1 MSHYDVLG
9 VAPAAD
15 EASVRRAYVRLA
27 RLHHPDVAGGDAARM
42 RAINEA
48 WETLRDPVRRARYD
62 RALGTPGP
70 AAPPRPAAEGWSRAD
85 LDLDVDLGDADDLAD
100 DRPIHAVVLPRW
112 LSLVPVALF
121 ALSIASFVFGTVLAS
136 QPILGFAAVTLIL
149 SLLLFLAAPFIALYA
164 SSRPDHDRD
173 PH

>member
-1 MSHYDVLG
+1 VSHYDVLG

-27 RLHHPDVAGGDAARM
+27 RRHHPDVVGGDAARM

-62 RALGTPGP
+62 RSLGTPGP
-70 AAPPRPAAEGWSRAD
+70 PAPPRPAAEGWARVDVDVDDHDVAD
-85 LDLDVDLGDADDLAD
+85 LVD

-121 ALSIASFVFGTVLAS
+121 AVSITSFVFGTVLAS
-136 QPILGFAAVTLIL
+136 QPIFGFAAVCLVL

-164 SSRPDHDRD
+164 SSRPGRDRD

>member
-1 MSHYDVLG
+1 VSHYDVLG

-15 EASVRRAYVRLA
+15 ETSVRRAYVRLA

-62 RALGTPGP
+62 RSLALRP
-70 AAPPRPAAEGWSRAD
+70 APAPRPAAERWSSADVD
-85 LDLDVDLGDADDLAD
+85 LDLDQRDLSDLAD

-121 ALSIASFVFGTVLAS
+121 AVSVASFVFGTVLAS
-136 QPILGFAAVTLIL
+136 QPILGFAAVALVL

-164 SSRPDHDRD
+164 SSRPGHDRD